1 MVIRPARQADLRDIA
16 ALHTESWRDA
26 YGDVLPKRYL
36 HDQLATDLQRHWSS
50 VEIRPNDVV
59 LVAEDRGMIGFIA
72 VWCRLDP
79 FIDNLHVK
87 PSKRSNR
94 IGSNL
99 IRLAARQLL
108 LLGHQTAYLW
118 VVSSNQRA
126 IRFYESLGG
135 VCTER
140 VLKNLFGFEVPNT
153 KVEWSDIAVI
163 CTGT

>member
-1 MVIRPARQADLRDIA
+1 MFIRRARQADLMDIA
-16 ALHTESWRDA
+16 VLHTESWRGA
-26 YGDVLPKRYL
+26 YANVLPEGYL
-36 HDQLATDLQRHWSS
+36 YDQLAIDLQRHWSS
-50 VEIRPNDVV
+50 IKIRATDVV
-59 LVAEDRGMIGFIA
+59 LVAEEIEMIGFIA

-99 IRLAARQLL
+99 MRSAARQLL

-118 VVSSNQRA
+118 VVSSNKRA
-126 IRFYESLGG
+126 IRFYERLGG
-135 VCTER
+135 VCTDR
-140 VLKNLFGFEVPNT
+140 ALKNLFGFEVPNT